1 MGHKFGRVRRET
13 PWLEKRLGKAITRRR
28 QYLWYCREHRDKL
41 ALEPEEA
48 KKEVWSTER
57 KTAVSGVRDQQSSK
71 DAKSYAAG
79 SKPPSTLALTTA
91 STLVPT
97 KLDTVE
103 EESDGDRSETSYAT
117 SVGDDSSSYKLRVP
131 PPPEESDKGN
141 HFECPYCR
149 SIQTI
154 KSLHSWRWVFRIHDG
169 EKSTLNFHLQE
180 TRPPRSPTLPLHFPG
195 VRLEDVP

>member
-28 QYLWYCREHRDKL
+28 QYLWYCRKHRDKL
-41 ALEPEEA
+41 ALELEEE
-48 KKEVWSTER
+48 KKEVWSAER

-71 DAKSYAAG
+71 DAKGYAVG
-79 SKPPSTLALTTA
+79 SKPASTLALTTA

-97 KLDTVE
+97 NLDTVE

-117 SVGDDSSSYKLRVP
+117 SVGDDSSSHKLRVP
-131 PPPEESDKGN
+131 PPPEESGKGK

-149 SIQTI
+149 TIQTI

-169 EKSTLNFHLQE
+169 EKSILNFHL
-180 TRPPRSPTLPLHFPG
+180 
-195 VRLEDVP
+195 

>member
-1 MGHKFGRVRRET
+1 VGHKFGRVRRET

-48 KKEVWSTER
+48 KKEIRSAER
-57 KTAVSGVRDQQSSK
+57 KTAVLGVQDQQSSK
-71 DAKSYAAG
+71 DAKSYAVG

-91 STLVPT
+91 STLVT
-97 KLDTVE
+97 TNLDTVE

-117 SVGDDSSSYKLRVP
+117 SIDDDSSSYKLRVP
-131 PPPEESDKGN
+131 PPPEESEKGK

-154 KSLHSWRWVFRIHDG
+154 KSLHSWRWVFCVHDG
-169 EKSTLNFHLQE
+169 EKSTLNFHL
-180 TRPPRSPTLPLHFPG
+180 
-195 VRLEDVP
+195 